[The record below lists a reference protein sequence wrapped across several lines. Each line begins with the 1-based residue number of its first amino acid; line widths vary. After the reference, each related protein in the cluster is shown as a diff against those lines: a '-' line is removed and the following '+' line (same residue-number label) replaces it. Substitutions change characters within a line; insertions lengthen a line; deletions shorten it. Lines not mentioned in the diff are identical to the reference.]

1 MQKVQ
6 ARRQPVRSVSH
17 AFRLTRDQQ
26 RVYTRFM
33 AGECYC
39 AALRTAARKATAIYD
54 AALAPAGVNLAQ
66 YRLLRVIARAAP
78 LSLTELG
85 RMTELDRSTIGRNVR
100 LLQHMGLVRIA
111 PGTDQREA
119 TVVLEE
125 AGARVLREGGPLW
138 DKAQRRIESS
148 LGRKPAA
155 QLRTLL
161 QSL

>member
-6 ARRQPVRSVSH
+6 ARRHPVRSVSH
-17 AFRLTRDQQ
+17 AFRLPLDQQ
-26 RVYTRFM
+26 RVYTHFM

-66 YRLLRVIARAAP
+66 YRLLRIIARAAP
-78 LSLTELG
+78 VSLTELG

-100 LLQHMGLVRIA
+100 LLQRMGLVRIA

-125 AGARVLREGGPLW
+125 AGSRVLREGGPLW
-138 DKAQRRIESS
+138 EEAQRRIESS
-148 LGRKPAA
+148 LGREPAA

>member
-1 MQKVQ
+1 
-6 ARRQPVRSVSH
+6 
-17 AFRLTRDQQ
+17 
-26 RVYTRFM
+26 M

-66 YRLLRVIARAAP
+66 YRLLRIIARAAP
-78 LSLTELG
+78 VCLTELG

-100 LLQHMGLVRIA
+100 LLQRMGLVRIA

-125 AGARVLREGGPLW
+125 AGSRVLREGGPLW
-138 DKAQRRIESS
+138 EEAQRRIESS